1 MSSSVIVGL
10 RLDLSRTDLSN
21 SESYILKL
29 NSALCW
35 CAGGINSESVCM
47 NPFFT
52 NRAGSSIVMELSKVP
67 FNSDSSFISKIF
79 KSIRPGEFR
88 WLTACPYPHESSVI
102 GSILSVV
109 YEVLAE

>member
-21 SESYILKL
+21 SESYILTL
-29 NSALCW
+29 NSAMGW
-35 CAGGINSESVCM
+35 CATGINSESVCM

-79 KSIRPGEFR
+79 KSIRPGVNFD
-88 WLTACPYPHESSVI
+88 
-102 GSILSVV
+102 G
-109 YEVLAE
+109 

>member
-67 FNSDSSFISKIF
+67 FNSDSSFISKI
-79 KSIRPGEFR
+79 
-88 WLTACPYPHESSVI
+88 LTACPYPHESSVI

>member
-1 MSSSVIVGL
+1 MSSSVIIGL

-52 NRAGSSIVMELSKVP
+52 NRAGSSIVMELSKYLL
-67 FNSDSSFISKIF
+67 
-79 KSIRPGEFR
+79 IRIV
-88 WLTACPYPHESSVI
+88 A
-102 GSILSVV
+102 LSPKFSNQ
-109 YEVLAE
+109 YGRG

>member
-79 KSIRPGEFR
+79 KSIRPGGNFD
-88 WLTACPYPHESSVI
+88 
-102 GSILSVV
+102 G
-109 YEVLAE
+109 

>member
-67 FNSDSSFISKIF
+67 FNSDSSFICKIF
-79 KSIRPGEFR
+79 KSIRTGEN
-88 WLTACPYPHESSVI
+88 YD
-102 GSILSVV
+102 G
-109 YEVLAE
+109 